1 MKQRIEWLA
10 VLRGLN
16 ILLVV
21 MVHIQLVDMATG
33 ENHFFCQAISFPFH
47 PIRMPLFI
55 FISGG
60 LLYISRIRKHVAI
73 KALYKDKFQRIM
85 IPFLFF
91 VTVYYLIKCVF
102 NQFAKTPIELSW
114 TNFLESFVYYRGH
127 SSQSL
132 WFLAVLIFLMLMYPL
147 FCYLCKN
154 KYRMIAFL
162 LFCCGIFFID
172 TDLESRWNVFYI
184 MEFHHYLVYFFFGIF
199 FFRFELYKYID
210 NVAIL
215 FILLLLYAV
224 CYYYSITLLTSMIGI
239 MMICSLCL
247 MIGRYFPKLFSSF
260 REYIFQIYLMSLPFQ
275 TFVELI
281 LWKHYFYHEQLFYL
295 FFALNLLSGLFIP
308 VFISKLV
315 ERCPIKAIRL
325 CFGLQ

>member
-1 MKQRIEWLA
+1 M
-10 VLRGLN
+10 
-16 ILLVV
+16 
-21 MVHIQLVDMATG
+21 
-33 ENHFFCQAISFPFH
+33 
-47 PIRMPLFI
+47 
-55 FISGG
+55 
-60 LLYISRIRKHVAI
+60 
-73 KALYKDKFQRIM
+73 
-85 IPFLFF
+85 
-91 VTVYYLIKCVF
+91 
-102 NQFAKTPIELSW
+102 
-114 TNFLESFVYYRGH
+114 
-127 SSQSL
+127 
-132 WFLAVLIFLMLMYPL
+132 
-147 FCYLCKN
+147 YLCPRN
-154 KYRMIAFL
+154 Y
-162 LFCCGIFFID
+162 
-172 TDLESRWNVFYI
+172 DLSRGGTF
-184 MEFHHYLVYFFFGIF
+184 ETAKAGTFHSVTAGTLIPLSAVYFFFGIF

-210 NVAIL
+210 SAVIL